1 MHQQVRGNGREVRV
15 RKGIVTTESLEECR
29 EALDKLAKRITAN
42 GGGAPSL
49 DRTLSV
55 YLSDLDTG
63 FHGRLAGGELRDIAD
78 GHDRAAKIK
87 LTASSDDLVA
97 LTNGDLNFASAW
109 ASGRVKIDANVFD
122 LLKLRSLL

>member
-1 MHQQVRGNGREVRV
+1 MAT
-15 RKGIVTTESLEECR
+15 IEECR
-29 EALDKLAKRITAN
+29 EALDKLAKRISSG

-55 YLSDLDTG
+55 YLRDLDTG

-78 GHDRAAKIK
+78 GHDTSAKIK
-87 LTASSDDLVA
+87 LTATSDDLVA

-109 ASGRVKIDANVFD
+109 TSGRLKVDASVFD
-122 LLKLRSLL
+122 LLKVRSLL